1 MKTCRVVL
9 VRPQN
14 AGNIGSVAR
23 AMRNMGTSDLVLVAP
38 EPSPLDELAVAMAT
52 RHASDILESARIVA
66 TLDEAVADCVLTA
79 GTSARVGGLYRRQT
93 VLPLPEAAPRI
104 VEAMP
109 AGPVALVFGPERT
122 GLENDEVTRLHWQ
135 VTVPADDEY
144 PVMNLAQAATVCL
157 WEVRRAWLTAGE
169 RYASACRGG
178 ETSGETSAPS
188 RVPLAT
194 DVAPVADQERM
205 FRRLREALARVR
217 FLRGGRANALFHAV
231 RHLIGRAQP
240 SAMEVKV
247 LLGLARQLNYVAD
260 RATLDEAGPP
270 EEGGVPYNEDDP
282 PDPGEGRDE
291 CRGADPVA
299 DS

>member
-38 EPSPLDELAVAMAT
+38 EPSPLNELAVAMAT

-93 VLPLPEAAPRI
+93 VLTLPEAAPRI

-135 VTVPADDEY
+135 VTVPAEDEY

-157 WEVRRAWLTAGE
+157 WEVRRAWLARTPGE
-169 RYASACRGG
+169 S
-178 ETSGETSAPS
+178 P
-188 RVPLAT
+188 

-240 SAMEVKV
+240 SAMEVKL

-260 RATLDEAGPP
+260 RVTFEETEPPDED
-270 EEGGVPYNEDDP
+270 GVPYNEEELP
-282 PDPGEGRDE
+282 NPGEGHDE